1 MILSKLAW
9 RKGDKTSICKIWI
22 RTTTFFQHITSYSS
36 NKTSKEKKSL
46 GHYYPKPFGPDYWKV
61 LRTDEITKEFLYET
75 QGSLL
80 VIFVNLKMCF
90 VILVKISFLAPL
102 IVMSAILQILHPK
115 NYLCDWLSM
124 KYWWMTIVK
133 ETDSNN
139 ITLLYINLCTF
150 DL

>member
-61 LRTDEITKEFLYET
+61 LRTDEITKEFFVRNSRFASGNFCKLENVLFLFLLKSLSWPLWLLCQQSYRIYIRKIICATDCQWNIGEWLLLKKQT
-75 QGSLL
+75 Q
-80 VIFVNLKMCF
+80 
-90 VILVKISFLAPL
+90 
-102 IVMSAILQILHPK
+102 
-115 NYLCDWLSM
+115 
-124 KYWWMTIVK
+124 
-133 ETDSNN
+133 
-139 ITLLYINLCTF
+139 ITLLY
-150 DL
+150 